1 MVLSLPRMCEVEQG
15 SGLKFATPRSI
26 YYVEEEGKNK
36 TLMVRVSWA
45 MMPLLLAGIL
55 SEGVP
60 SCIWSQYAKDHP
72 PQNNIL
78 CFFHQSFHEMVY
90 LMHGG
95 IAVVAI
101 LETKQLLPPDSWR
114 ATFALV
120 SFFASLMWEDHA
132 TMKHNPT
139 EAAMHHFVAVT
150 CLLQAACLTCSVLR
164 PDHIPVYVACWAC
177 SILRGLWFW
186 TARLCY
192 APFMTQ
198 QISGTALSGMIRL
211 LLLTSIEFRPP
222 FFACFPFPPFF
233 ATLSTSPL
241 HLPPPS
247 PLLLHPCM
255 PFSPGVPPWGVLP
268 PCFRFPYSLPCISLH
283 LL

>member
-1 MVLSLPRMCEVEQG
+1 MAEEDTDTGGTFFGHVLAGTPHLVFGLYYLRLTWVRFRSLPS
-15 SGLKFATPRSI
+15 SGKSFCQTYIP
-26 YYVEEEGKNK
+26 EKNK

-198 QISGTALSGMIRL
+198 QIPVHKVCTLFTLEAMLIAFSIVMGVAL
-211 LLLTSIEFRPP
+211 F
-222 FFACFPFPPFF
+222 
-233 ATLSTSPL
+233 
-241 HLPPPS
+241 HHQKDPPS
-247 PLLLHPCM
+247 
-255 PFSPGVPPWGVLP
+255 SP
-268 PCFRFPYSLPCISLH
+268 PCASTEERREDELAE